1 MAFYPFPLVIL
12 NDNNCEDNNDED
24 VYDDNYDHEDKDA
37 YDDIRS
43 TRCPILLGAL
53 LPESKD

>member
-1 MAFYPFPLVIL
+1 MIL

-43 TRCPILLGAL
+43 TQCPILLGAL

>member
-1 MAFYPFPLVIL
+1 MIL
-12 NDNNCEDNNDED
+12 NDNNCKDNNDED